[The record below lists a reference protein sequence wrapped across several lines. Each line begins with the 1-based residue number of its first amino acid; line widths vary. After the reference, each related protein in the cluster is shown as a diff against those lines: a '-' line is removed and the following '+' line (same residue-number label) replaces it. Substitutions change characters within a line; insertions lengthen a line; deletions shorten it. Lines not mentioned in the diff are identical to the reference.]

1 MVKTEGATEFIPT
14 PELCEAIKEMAY
26 NGLSQEDISRKIGR
40 DCDTVFINSKEKFP
54 EVYSAYMEGKRAN
67 KEDLLRKAADLTD
80 NADSDSVKLSAIK
93 YNLAIKHKVVE
104 VSKSEVDTKLSGEF
118 SLYTSKLKEKERILE
133 QGTKGIDNP
142 KDAV

>member
-1 MVKTEGATEFIPT
+1 MAKTEGATEFIPT

-40 DCDTVFINSKEKFP
+40 DCDTVFVNSKEKFP

-80 NADSDSVKLSAIK
+80 TADSDSVKLSAIK

-104 VSKSEVDTKLSGEF
+104 PKDIQLSG
-118 SLYTSKLKEKERILE
+118 KEGGDAITVRID
-133 QGTKGIDNP
+133 GNGN
-142 KDAV
+142 